1 MKKDLKKIL
10 AGIGAAGLIST
21 GGLTLSGSAWGS
33 G

>member
-1 MKKDLKKIL
+1 MKKDIKKIL

-21 GGLTLSGSAWGS
+21 GGLTFSNSAWGS